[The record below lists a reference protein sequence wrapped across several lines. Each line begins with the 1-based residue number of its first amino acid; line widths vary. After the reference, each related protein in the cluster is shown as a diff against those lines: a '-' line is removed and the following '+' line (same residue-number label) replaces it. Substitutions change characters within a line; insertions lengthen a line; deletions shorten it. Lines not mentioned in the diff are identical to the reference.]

1 MKKKENEKKYVR
13 LMAMSAAHQ
22 NEQAI
27 YIQSLLFCL
36 ADNCIGIL
44 WCDNIDMRNKQCVLN
59 LTQELLYFSILIIID
74 NKSTS

>member
-1 MKKKENEKKYVR
+1 MKRERMKKKENEKKYVR

-44 WCDNIDMRNKQCVLN
+44 
-59 LTQELLYFSILIIID
+59 
-74 NKSTS
+74 